1 MNIGEVEL
9 ARNLRVMTKLIGINQ
24 LILLILKSDQK
35 RQGSSVQIPHANI
48 NAESKHLNEENIL

>member
-9 ARNLRVMTKLIGINQ
+9 ARNLSVETKLISINQ
-24 LILLILKSDQK
+24 LILLIIKSDQK

-48 NAESKHLNEENIL
+48 NTESKHLNEENIL

>member
-9 ARNLRVMTKLIGINQ
+9 ARNLRVMTKLISINQ
-24 LILLILKSDQK
+24 LILLIIKSDQK
-35 RQGSSVQIPHANI
+35 RQGSFVQIPHANI